1 MLSKGLNAFFGL
13 ILNRSTGSSNITFIY
28 FAFSLLLCFAFLMF
42 ILQFFHFKLMMTS
55 GKGRNRPD
63 RGGRGSHPQK
73 GVLHMARNKNN
84 TLNPAMYNLTQ
95 QDVDRVIRIH
105 SMRKGMDED
114 AFEQMETAAESIKLV
129 SSLKQLAG
137 RPVA

>member
-1 MLSKGLNAFFGL
+1 
-13 ILNRSTGSSNITFIY
+13 
-28 FAFSLLLCFAFLMF
+28 
-42 ILQFFHFKLMMTS
+42 
-55 GKGRNRPD
+55 
-63 RGGRGSHPQK
+63 
-73 GVLHMARNKNN
+73 MARKSNS
-84 TLNPAMYNLTQ
+84 LNPAMYDLTQ

-105 SMRKGMDED
+105 SMCKDMDED

>member
-1 MLSKGLNAFFGL
+1 
-13 ILNRSTGSSNITFIY
+13 
-28 FAFSLLLCFAFLMF
+28 
-42 ILQFFHFKLMMTS
+42 
-55 GKGRNRPD
+55 
-63 RGGRGSHPQK
+63 
-73 GVLHMARNKNN
+73 MARKSNS
-84 TLNPAMYNLTQ
+84 LNPAMYGLTQ

-105 SMRKGMDED
+105 TMCKDMDED